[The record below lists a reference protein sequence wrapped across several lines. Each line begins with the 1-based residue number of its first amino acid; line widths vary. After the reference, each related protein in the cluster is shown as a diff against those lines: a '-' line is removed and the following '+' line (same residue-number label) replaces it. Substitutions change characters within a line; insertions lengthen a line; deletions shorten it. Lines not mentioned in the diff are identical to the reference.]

1 MKIKT
6 LKFLGFIIKSVIMGM
21 IAALFLFVFFPHLM
35 KPVVEM
41 DKKPVEAI
49 VPLSFSEAI
58 KATSPSVVNIRTLFP
73 DPQRKDSQLRARL
86 GMGSGVIISPEGYVV
101 TNYHVI
107 YKAKEIAVQLIDGR
121 QDIATV
127 IGVDPDTDL
136 AVLKIPT
143 TNLSP
148 LMMDSSVKVKVGD
161 IALVIGNPFGAGQSV
176 TMGIVSAT
184 GRRFLG
190 LSTYENFIQTD
201 AAVNPGNSGG
211 ALINTNGDFLGIS
224 SAYFTRG
231 TKTGISYAIPTALA
245 MDVTQEIIANG
256 RVIRGWLGFSG
267 GPINR
272 AGREAFGD
280 EVYLINGVSPGGPA
294 ELAGLKENDVI
305 LKVNQLPLGDIQD
318 LQNLIAQSTPGSEIV
333 LEILRQKQ
341 TIELKATV
349 KERPQPGVTE

>member
-1 MKIKT
+1 
-6 LKFLGFIIKSVIMGM
+6 
-21 IAALFLFVFFPHLM
+21 
-35 KPVVEM
+35 
-41 DKKPVEAI
+41 
-49 VPLSFSEAI
+49 
-58 KATSPSVVNIRTLFP
+58 
-73 DPQRKDSQLRARL
+73 
-86 GMGSGVIISPEGYVV
+86 
-101 TNYHVI
+101 
-107 YKAKEIAVQLIDGR
+107 
-121 QDIATV
+121 
-127 IGVDPDTDL
+127 
-136 AVLKIPT
+136 
-143 TNLSP
+143 
-148 LMMDSSVKVKVGD
+148 
-161 IALVIGNPFGAGQSV
+161 
-176 TMGIVSAT
+176 
-184 GRRFLG
+184 
-190 LSTYENFIQTD
+190 
-201 AAVNPGNSGG
+201 
-211 ALINTNGDFLGIS
+211 
-224 SAYFTRG
+224 
-231 TKTGISYAIPTALA
+231 